1 MRVRKLIIEKRI
13 KILSANNNED
23 KDYEGHVFVL
33 KNDNS
38 FIDWLNGKPNS
49 YTRDLSDFVYESIS
63 PEYSTSGRFSNNYSK
78 NTKEAV
84 EARLVD
90 TLLTQRGELSFAGT
104 ELAYYGAPSWFKKRQ
119 ADVDLLLTELI
130 LQIPGVNRIN
140 TFESNVDE
148 KLAYKCRVEIITE
161 EGDTLWQTIEI

>member
-1 MRVRKLIIEKRI
+1 MRVRKLIIEERI
-13 KILSANNNED
+13 KILSANDDED

-33 KNDNS
+33 KDDNS
-38 FIDWLNGKPNS
+38 FIDWLKGKPNS
-49 YTRDLSDFVYESIS
+49 YTRDLSDFAYESIS

-148 KLAYKCRVEIITE
+148 KLVYKCRVEIITE
-161 EGDTLWQTIEI
+161 EGDTLWQTIGI

>member
-1 MRVRKLIIEKRI
+1 MRVRKLIIEERI
-13 KILSANNNED
+13 KILSAKNDED

-33 KNDNS
+33 KDETS
-38 FIDWLNGKPNS
+38 FIDWLKGKPNS
-49 YTRDLSDFVYESIS
+49 YTRDPSDFVYESIS
-63 PEYSTSGRFSNNYSK
+63 PEYSTSGRFSNDYSK

-90 TLLTQRGELSFAGT
+90 ALLTQRGELSFAGT

-130 LQIPGVNRIN
+130 LKIPGVNRIN

-161 EGDTLWQTIEI
+161 EGDTLWQTIGI